1 MEEKEFTI
9 SNIYAEIDER
19 EKVSHSVEKKT
30 KKAKKSSSKKK
41 KDEIKPLKPV
51 FQYANIVY
59 TSIAFFGTAIL
70 LIVLPRSETS
80 EIEQRNLAEFPEY
93 SSETF
98 IDGEYT
104 NGITEYFGDTVPF
117 RDELKKLGS
126 KLRGFY
132 GVSYDDS
139 EIYGKLT
146 EITKPVTTEK
156 PPESEPLTTS
166 VSDGGGENSPE
177 AAETSAPVE
186 TTTAQQ
192 TTEPASTEKG
202 LNEIAPGVMTNG
214 QVVTKLSDGHWWAIS
229 LYGGGAGDTYA
240 ATLNRFREELDD
252 SVRLYNMVVPTAG
265 EYYLPDKYD
274 AYSASHQESIDMI
287 SSKLSE
293 GITEVPAAQAL
304 WAHTDEPIYTRTDH
318 HWQPL
323 GAYYAAQTMAEAA
336 GVPFGDISAMN
347 RVDIEGY
354 VGTMYSFTGENP
366 HLLED
371 PETFTY
377 YKPTNSYTTY
387 YYNTEYGFDYEFPF
401 FIDMPVGSS
410 YSTFMGG
417 DKKIVRIKTD
427 VGNGRKLLIFKDSY
441 GNAEIPFYF
450 GSFEDIYVCDMRYF
464 DLNPIQF
471 INEMGVTDVLF
482 TMCTFSAVGP
492 NANTFAKLLDNPVRE
507 EISEPVS
514 E

>member
-9 SNIYAEIDER
+9 SNKHRKTDKGYYEPPA
-19 EKVSHSVEKKT
+19 VEKKPE
-30 KKAKKSSSKKK
+30 KAKKGGNKKK
-41 KDEIKPLKPV
+41 KDEQKPLKSV
-51 FQYANIVY
+51 FQYANIAY
-59 TSIAFFGTAIL
+59 TSIAFFGTAVL
-70 LIVLPRSETS
+70 LLVLPRSDTS
-80 EIEQRNLAEFPEY
+80 EIEQRKLAEFPEY
-93 SSETF
+93 SNETF
-98 IDGEYT
+98 INGEYT
-104 NGITEYFGDTVPF
+104 NGITEFFGDTVPF

-126 KLRGFY
+126 RLRGFY

-146 EITKPVTTEK
+146 EITKAVTTEK
-156 PPESEPLTTS
+156 PPETKPLETEKTDDDTTALPKT
-166 VSDGGGENSPE
+166 E
-177 AAETSAPVE
+177 ETTAPAE
-186 TTTAQQ
+186 TTTETQQ
-192 TTEPASTEKG
+192 TEPVSTEKAV
-202 LNEIAPGVMTNG
+202 NEIAPGVMTNG

-229 LYGGGAGDTYA
+229 LYGGGGGDTYA

-252 SVRLYNMVVPTAG
+252 SIRLYNMVVPTAG

-274 AYSASHQESIDMI
+274 AYSASHQESIDAI
-287 SSKLSE
+287 NSKLSE
-293 GITEVPAAQAL
+293 GITPVPASTAL
-304 WAHTDEPIYTRTDH
+304 WAHTQEPIYTRTDH

-323 GAYYAAQTMAEAA
+323 GAYYAAQSMAETA
-336 GVPFGDISAMN
+336 GVPFSDISTMKQ
-347 RVDIEGY
+347 VDIEGY
-354 VGTMYSFTGENP
+354 VGTMYSFTDENP

-401 FIDMPVGSS
+401 FIEMPVGSS

-492 NANTFAKLLDNPVRE
+492 NANSFAKLLENPVRE
-507 EISEPVS
+507 EIIEPVS